1 MFYSPWAHK
10 ELDTTEKQQQE
21 PRTLQSIADMGR
33 GAGVESKDSTGV
45 RCRMAP
51 SSGTAL

>member
-1 MFYSPWAHK
+1 M
-10 ELDTTEKQQQE
+10 TEKQQE
-21 PRTLQSIADMGR
+21 PGTLQSIADVGR
-33 GAGVESKDSTGV
+33 GGEGRVERKDSTGV